1 MIRRAMAKE
10 TVLESIIAF
19 LFGHKYYAN
28 IIYTR
33 GTTRQE
39 LSSFIHRSREEA
51 EQHRRD
57 LETNMSFGWVETIS
71 FRSRQDY

>member
-1 MIRRAMAKE
+1 MAKE

-28 IIYTR
+28 VIYTR

-39 LSSFIHRSREEA
+39 LSSFIHRSKEEA

-57 LETNMSFGWVETIS
+57 L
-71 FRSRQDY
+71 